1 MAVAIASKEMQ
12 AHGLSGSVVG
22 TSESFLEVLARV
34 LFRQPAA
41 LQLLLQGQDPKAE
54 ARFVEWWIRLASAR
68 YCLLLPV
75 SQQGSVLAALPCD
88 LCIKCCNLPII

>member
-1 MAVAIASKEMQ
+1 MAIAIASKEMQ

-22 TSESFLEVLARV
+22 TSESFLEVLARL

-54 ARFVEWWIRLASAR
+54 GRFVEWWIRLASAR
-68 YCLLLPV
+68 YHQWTKLVHKPT
-75 SQQGSVLAALPCD
+75 
-88 LCIKCCNLPII
+88 